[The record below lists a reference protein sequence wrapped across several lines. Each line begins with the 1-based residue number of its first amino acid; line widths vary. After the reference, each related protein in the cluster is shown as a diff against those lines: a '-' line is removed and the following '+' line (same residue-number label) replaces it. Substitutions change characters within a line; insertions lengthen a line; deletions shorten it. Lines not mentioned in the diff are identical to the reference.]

1 MMRHF
6 RRAATLCIC
15 LLVLCS
21 CAFAENTVSF
31 SGPGYDALQ
40 YACTLPDGRMIFTG
54 YRSVEGNYQES
65 RARLL
70 CLNPDKTV
78 SWEYFD
84 PSEGKCGYGAALVR
98 EDGRLAVIF
107 SNSPY
112 QTLTERK
119 IKYFTVEGEPLEN
132 TVDIFRKESL
142 LNAFCPSFMQ
152 ITVIPGDAEVFWRY
166 FLDWD
171 GNELF
176 KISSEEMITIEGAFE
191 AEDGV
196 VLMGCEPVWPSNA
209 KIMKLDLKGNV
220 LWETVLP
227 THLEHLP
234 DARLEYCRQT
244 SDGGYLALYWETSG
258 SMSDGE
264 TPDRYQAL
272 VKFNQDGRLLWMNHD
287 CFPQGEFKQCKGLHE
302 YNGKYVM
309 ELNTIQKSFSISNP
323 RLFLWFDEDGQALG
337 QTELMIKKEDLNI
350 QADQEKIENVGGN
363 FVTMSDGLWMLRDI
377 VIENDNHMKEMDSR
391 DVFLFKIP
399 EL

>member
-1 MMRHF
+1 MNGIKKYL
-6 RRAATLCIC
+6 AVCIC
-15 LLVLCS
+15 LLLLGS
-21 CAFAENTVSF
+21 CAIAEVITDF

-40 YACTLPDGRMIFTG
+40 YACILPDGRMIFTG

-98 EDGRLAVIF
+98 ENGRLAVVF

-132 TVDIFRKESL
+132 TVDIFREDSL
-142 LNAFCPSFMQ
+142 LNAVYPSFLQ
-152 ITVIPGDAEVFWRY
+152 ITVIPGDAEVFYRY

-176 KISSEEMITIEGAFE
+176 KIASNEEITIEKSFE

-196 VLMGCEPVWPSNA
+196 VLMGCEPTWPSNA
-209 KIMKLDLKGNV
+209 KIMKLDLKGNL

-234 DARLEYCRQT
+234 DARLEYCTQT
-244 SDGGYLALYWETSG
+244 SDGGYLALYFESAG
-258 SMSDGE
+258 LESDGK
-264 TPDRYQAL
+264 TPERYQAL
-272 VKFNQDGRLLWMNHD
+272 VKFNRDGRMLWMNHD
-287 CFPQGEFKQCKGLHE
+287 CFPQGEFKQCKGLYE
-302 YNGKYVM
+302 YDGKYVM
-309 ELNTIQKSFSISNP
+309 ELNTTQKSFSISNP
-323 RLFLWFDEDGQALG
+323 RVFLWFDEEGRELG
-337 QTELMIKKEDLNI
+337 QTELKINLEDLNI
-350 QADQEKIENVGGN
+350 QADQGKIENVGGS
-363 FVTMSDGLWMLRDI
+363 FVTMPDGLWMLRDI
-377 VIENDNHMKEMDSR
+377 LIENDNHMKEMDSR

>member
-1 MMRHF
+1 MKKFM
-6 RRAATLCIC
+6 
-15 LLVLCS
+15 LLVLCLIMLS
-21 CAFAENTVSF
+21 SFAYSESIIDFN
-31 SGPGYDALQ
+31 GPGYDALQ

-98 EDGRLAVIF
+98 EDGTLAVIF

-119 IKYFTVEGEPLEN
+119 IKYFTAEGEPLEK
-132 TVDIFRKESL
+132 TEDIFREESL
-142 LNAFCPSFMQ
+142 LNAVCPSFLE
-152 ITVIPGDAEVFWRY
+152 ITVIPGDAEVFYRY
-166 FLDWD
+166 FIDWD

-176 KISSEEMITIEGAFE
+176 KISSDEMISVEGAFE
-191 AEDGV
+191 TEDGV

-227 THLEHLP
+227 THLENLP

-244 SDGGYLALYWETSG
+244 SDGGFLALYFESSG
-258 SMSDGE
+258 SMSDGK

-272 VKFNQDGRLLWMNHD
+272 VKFNQDGRLLWMNND
-287 CFPQGEFKQCKGLHE
+287 CFPQSEFKQCKGLCE

-309 ELNTIQKSFSISNP
+309 ELNTTQKSFSISNP
-323 RLFLWFDEDGQALG
+323 RVFLWFDEEGRELG
-337 QTELMIKKEDLNI
+337 QTELVIRREDLNI
-350 QADQEKIENVGGN
+350 QADQGKIENVGGS
-363 FVTMSDGLWMLRDI
+363 FATFPDGLWMLRDI
-377 VIENDNHMKEMDSR
+377 LIENDNHMKEMDSR
-391 DVFLFKIP
+391 DVVLFKIP

>member
-1 MMRHF
+1 MKKMM
-6 RRAATLCIC
+6 
-15 LLVLCS
+15 LLVLCLIILS
-21 CAFAENTVSF
+21 SFAYSESVISF
-31 SGPGYDALQ
+31 NGPGYDALG

-70 CLNPDKTV
+70 CLNQDKTV
-78 SWEYFD
+78 SWEYWD
-84 PSEGKCGYGAALVR
+84 PAEGQCGYGAAIVC
-98 EDGRLAVIF
+98 EDGTLAVIF

-112 QTLTERK
+112 QKLTERK
-119 IKYFTVEGEPLEN
+119 IKFFTTEGEPLEK
-132 TVDIFRKESL
+132 TVDIFYDDSL
-142 LNAFCPSFMQ
+142 LNAVCPSFLQ
-152 ITVIPGDAEVFWRY
+152 ITVIPGDAEVFYRY

-176 KISSEEMITIEGAFE
+176 KIASNEEITIEKSFE

-196 VLMGCEPVWPSNA
+196 VLMGCEPTWPSNA
-209 KIMKLDLKGNV
+209 KIMKLDLKGSL

-244 SDGGYLALYWETSG
+244 SDGGYLALYFESAG
-258 SMSDGE
+258 SMSDGK

-287 CFPQGEFKQCKGLHE
+287 CFPQGEFKQCKGLYE
-302 YNGKYVM
+302 YDGKYVM
-309 ELNTIQKSFSISNP
+309 ELNTTQKSFSIDHP
-323 RLFLWFDEDGQALG
+323 RVFLWFDEEGHELG
-337 QTELMIKKEDLNI
+337 QTELIINPEDLNI
-350 QADQEKIENVGGN
+350 QADQGKIENVGGS
-363 FVTMSDGLWMLRDI
+363 FVTMPDGLWMLRDI
-377 VIENDNHMKEMDSR
+377 MIENDNHMKEMDSR
-391 DVFLFKIP
+391 NEILFKIP

>member
-1 MMRHF
+1 MKRF
-6 RRAATLCIC
+6 IGVIFIC
-15 LLVLCS
+15 ACLIMCCS
-21 CAFAENTVSF
+21 CAFGESIQSY

-40 YACTLPDGRMIFTG
+40 YACTLPDERMIFTG
-54 YRSVEGNYQES
+54 YRGEEGNYQES

-84 PSEGKCGYGAALVR
+84 PAEGHCGYGAALVC
-98 EDGRLAVIF
+98 EDGTLAVSF

-112 QTLTERK
+112 QKLIERK
-119 IKYFTVEGEPLEN
+119 IKYFTTEGEPLEK
-132 TVDIFRKESL
+132 TVDIFREDSL
-142 LNAFCPSFMQ
+142 LNAVCPSFLQ
-152 ITVIPGDAEVFWRY
+152 ITVIPGDAVVFWRY
-166 FLDWD
+166 FLDWN

-176 KISSEEMITIEGAFE
+176 KISSEEMISIEKSFE
-191 AEDGV
+191 AEGGV

-244 SDGGYLALYWETSG
+244 SDGGYLALYYETSG

-272 VKFNQDGRLLWMNHD
+272 VKSNQDGRLLWMNHD
-287 CFPQGEFKQCKGLHE
+287 CFPQGEFKVCKGLYE
-302 YNGKYVM
+302 YDGKYVM
-309 ELNTIQKSFSISNP
+309 EVNTTQKSFSISNP
-323 RLFLWFDEDGQALG
+323 RVFLWFDEAGRELG
-337 QTELMIKKEDLNI
+337 RTELIIKKEDLNI
-350 QADQEKIENVGGN
+350 RADQEQIENVGGS
-363 FVTMSDGLWMLRDI
+363 FVTMPDGLWMLRDI
-377 VIENDNHMKEMDSR
+377 SIEKSNHMEKMDSR
-391 DVFLFKIP
+391 DVILFKIP